1 MDEQRPDPTW
11 TKARSSSTV
20 RVDRLSPRQIGF
32 FKAMPLALDKWS
44 AMASRFGPRR
54 RQPFLEGYPKVC
66 IKVYQTH
73 GAYRVQSCLV
83 WFDKK
88 RARLLG
94 SGENYEST
102 EAAIVDMKQRT
113 MNLLLESGKAETEH
127 DVNWEIETGIGGHA

>member
-1 MDEQRPDPTW
+1 MSLALGKW
-11 TKARSSSTV
+11 
-20 RVDRLSPRQIGF
+20 G
-32 FKAMPLALDKWS
+32 AMP
-44 AMASRFGPRR
+44 SRFGPRR

-83 WFDKK
+83 WFDKR

-102 EAAIVDMKQRT
+102 EAAIGDMKQRT
-113 MNLLLESGKAETEH
+113 MNLFLESGRVETEH
-127 DVNWEIETGIGGHA
+127 EVNWEIETEKGGHA